1 MWILSYQKGLF
12 SYFVTGK
19 TLLSFKRFRE
29 FFGNVLHVHIQYL
42 SLNNFGSS
50 RLCEMGQLGIFI
62 HFLYFSVAG
71 AQMDPDVPIILN
83 FFSFIHF
90 ELFQTYFVKVFFL
103 LLCKNLL
110 SYS

>member
-1 MWILSYQKGLF
+1 
-12 SYFVTGK
+12 
-19 TLLSFKRFRE
+19 
-29 FFGNVLHVHIQYL
+29 
-42 SLNNFGSS
+42 
-50 RLCEMGQLGIFI
+50 MGQLGIFI